1 MTGRRPSACPKGHK
15 IYRRPMVPP
24 FAAHVWWCYACDC
37 EVPDRDPPTSKLA
50 RRRVNAK
57 ASPERR
63 ARTRERHYGTDERMA
78 WLHGLQCVGQGA
90 PGHVC
95 DPWDMETG
103 RAVIQAVHVRA
114 RGAGG
119 GADDQVP
126 GCAAL
131 HREAGE
137 FGTSQR
143 AAFEARAALD
153 LVARAAEYAERWR
166 DREALRDIAD
176 RATVAE

>member
-1 MTGRRPSACPKGHK
+1 ME
-15 IYRRPMVPP
+15 PP
-24 FAAHVWWCYACDC
+24 FAAHVWWCWACDR
-37 EVPDRDPPTSKLA
+37 EVEPRAAPTTKLA
-50 RRRVNAK
+50 RRRVK
-57 ASPERR
+57 PKGSPEKR
-63 ARTRERHYGTDERMA
+63 ARTRKRHYGTDERMA
-78 WLHGLQCVGQGA
+78 WLHGLPCVGHGA
-90 PGHVC
+90 PTHVC

-119 GADDQVP
+119 TADDQVP

-137 FGTSQR
+137 YGTSQR
-143 AAFEARAALD
+143 AAFEARTALD
-153 LVARAAEYAERWR
+153 LVARAADYAAAWR
-166 DREALRDIAD
+166 EIEALRDTAR

>member
-1 MTGRRPSACPKGHK
+1 
-15 IYRRPMVPP
+15 
-24 FAAHVWWCYACDC
+24 
-37 EVPDRDPPTSKLA
+37 
-50 RRRVNAK
+50 
-57 ASPERR
+57 
-63 ARTRERHYGTDERMA
+63 MA
-78 WLHGLQCVGQGA
+78 WLHSLPCVGQGA

-95 DPWDMETG
+95 DPWDMDLG

-137 FGTSQR
+137 WGTGQR
-143 AAFEARAALD
+143 RSFEGRTGLD
-153 LVARAAEYAERWR
+153 LVARARDYAEQWR
-166 DREALRDIAD
+166 ALEALRDKCGRD
-176 RATVAE
+176 TTSG